1 MLRIENISKISAS
14 PAFSSVLAHLSFC
27 LPEKGLFAL
36 IDDSFEERKTFFD
49 ILSGKEEA
57 SEGKIFWGRK
67 EINRSK
73 RRRKRAREE
82 VIAFLSIEDTLH
94 LSLSV
99 KERVQ
104 GEKIKDSPIGLGDI
118 LRQAK
123 LEGKEENPYS
133 SLSVIERMR
142 LELTLLALHPYPVV
156 LITEG
161 VYRSIEKTPE
171 CLKQLC
177 DFGQNHLVL
186 FSLPELSED
195 LSFLDGTIL
204 LRKGC
209 PVKTEGKV
217 LRNKKPAKRLS
228 LLTVWKRMVARGE
241 KGIVFPIISFLLSL
255 FCFSLFL
262 TVNVAGTDSGP
273 ERLWMAQTQNEIS
286 LGEVVRK
293 ADGAYLSEED
303 LQTLETNHPKIEK
316 MPIFRYGIVF
326 YSPSIKGIGKID
338 QRSMDR
344 SILLYGSYP
353 TKMGD
358 FFVAESLAESLRKE
372 QAKETM
378 EALIG
383 WGWKNNETA
392 YRLVGIVKDMDW
404 NPSILYFDEG
414 WSQTKEDLVSLE
426 RQDCACHSCDI
437 LLSGKKE
444 IDLPF
449 IRDYF
454 GQVSSNQQEKGCCF
468 RSVLTSDFFDK
479 SQGFSDASSPMFYI
493 SILGIGPLLLASEI
507 LMVILA
513 YRKNRKEEE
522 GFISLGYGTYE
533 TFRVNLL
540 EVCFVELLSLPF
552 AFLNT
557 FWIVSVWNRGLQDSL
572 YYLMPFGIGWQ
583 NVLVLF
589 ALVISLSLVS
599 AALSLLGTRKR

>member
-1 MLRIENISKISAS
+1 
-14 PAFSSVLAHLSFC
+14 
-27 LPEKGLFAL
+27 
-36 IDDSFEERKTFFD
+36 
-49 ILSGKEEA
+49 
-57 SEGKIFWGRK
+57 
-67 EINRSK
+67 
-73 RRRKRAREE
+73 
-82 VIAFLSIEDTLH
+82 
-94 LSLSV
+94 
-99 KERVQ
+99 
-104 GEKIKDSPIGLGDI
+104 
-118 LRQAK
+118 
-123 LEGKEENPYS
+123 
-133 SLSVIERMR
+133 
-142 LELTLLALHPYPVV
+142 
-156 LITEG
+156 
-161 VYRSIEKTPE
+161 
-171 CLKQLC
+171 
-177 DFGQNHLVL
+177 
-186 FSLPELSED
+186 
-195 LSFLDGTIL
+195 
-204 LRKGC
+204 
-209 PVKTEGKV
+209 
-217 LRNKKPAKRLS
+217 
-228 LLTVWKRMVARGE
+228 
-241 KGIVFPIISFLLSL
+241 
-255 FCFSLFL
+255 
-262 TVNVAGTDSGP
+262 
-273 ERLWMAQTQNEIS
+273 
-286 LGEVVRK
+286 
-293 ADGAYLSEED
+293 
-303 LQTLETNHPKIEK
+303 
-316 MPIFRYGIVF
+316 
-326 YSPSIKGIGKID
+326 
-338 QRSMDR
+338 MDR

-414 WSQTKEDLVSLE
+414 WSQAKEDLVSLE
-426 RQDCACHSCDI
+426 RQGCACHSCDI